1 MNADEPSRA
10 AEADSPELTELARA
24 LRVLQRAL
32 FDFPI
37 ASQAAFSALVAE
49 GRSFARTA
57 EGKEWE
63 ERLRDSELVARG
75 RVAWEV
81 LTQSAFTED
90 EQTVLPSVIL
100 DAFARTTAINALEPF
115 LSVFFEEKGVKP

>member
-1 MNADEPSRA
+1 MNADEPGRA

-63 ERLRDSELVARG
+63 ERLRDSELVVRG